1 MNYKKKICKT
11 CGKETYIFSH
21 GNCKFC
27 ASKQY
32 KPNPKSPDSLSFI
45 MNEAD
50 RLFSQYIRRKDADK
64 DGFVKCY
71 ICGTPIPWVEAHL
84 MHYVKRDNKV
94 LRYSEIN
101 CHAGCYT
108 CNMFEEGHLTEYREK
123 LVKEYGEY
131 NIKLL
136 EHTKSDRM
144 DRYELTTK
152 IEFWKNEMSK
162 WTTS

>member
-21 GNCKFC
+21 GNCKIC

-32 KPNPKSPDSLSFI
+32 KPAKKSEESLSYL

-50 RLFSQYIRRKDADK
+50 RLFSKYIRSKDADK
-64 DGFVKCY
+64 SGYIKCY

-84 MHYVKRDNKV
+84 MHYIERGNKS
-94 LRYSEIN
+94 LRYSEMN
-101 CHAGCYT
+101 CHAGCST
-108 CNMFEEGHLTEYREK
+108 CNMTGGGNLKEYREK
-123 LVKEYGEY
+123 LVKEFGEF

-136 EHTKSDRM
+136 ENTKSDRI
-144 DRYELTTK
+144 DRNFLTDK
-152 IEFWKNEMSK
+152 IALWNGLYSNQ
-162 WTTS
+162 